1 MMAAPSRV
9 PRSHVGMSAPEQDML
24 PAAMEPRSAEAPQR
38 TLAQRIWKVLREEL
52 GPLHL
57 RLLIA
62 GLLVRLLPHLAF
74 QRVRTLI
81 YRCAG
86 ISIGPRSLLAGPL
99 ALIGSGPIAS
109 HLRIGSDCWFNS
121 PLFADLTGTVDIGDH
136 VTIGHH
142 VVFITANHRI
152 GPARRRAGSVEAD
165 GIRIGDG
172 AWIGAGVTLLPGASV
187 GAGSVIGAGSL
198 VTAAVPP
205 GVVAFGRPARVIRSI
220 DEERDAEVLAGPARR
235 ARA

>member
-1 MMAAPSRV
+1 
-9 PRSHVGMSAPEQDML
+9 
-24 PAAMEPRSAEAPQR
+24 MEPRPAETPRR
-38 TLAQRIWKVLREEL
+38 TLAQRIGKVLREEL

-74 QRVRTLI
+74 QRLRTVI

-86 ISIGPRSLLAGPL
+86 ISIGPRSLFAGPL
-99 ALIGSGPIAS
+99 ALIGPGPIAS
-109 HLRIGSDCWFNS
+109 RLRIGSDCWFNS
-121 PLFADLTGTVDIGDH
+121 PLFADLTGTIDIGDH

-142 VVFITANHRI
+142 VVFVTANHRI
-152 GPARRRAGSVEAD
+152 GPAHRRAGIVEAD

-205 GVVAFGRPARVIRSI
+205 GVIAIGRPARVLRPI
-220 DEERDAEVLAGPARR
+220 DEEHEAEPLPRPAHR